1 MTLSTSTVR
10 RLVLLRH
17 AKAEPGGTVPDV
29 LRSLALAGRSQAS
42 EVGRSLAGAEI
53 VPEVVLCSDAV
64 RTRQTWD
71 LVRAA
76 IGDVE
81 ADVLV
86 TPDLYTADVAQVLAL
101 LAAVDERVRTV
112 LVVGHEPIMSSVAE
126 HLAGPDS
133 ESAALR
139 QVQVGVPTASYS
151 VLESE
156 QPWDA
161 WGRKTS
167 TLLRL
172 VRPRD

>member
-1 MTLSTSTVR
+1 VTLSTPTVR

-29 LRSLALAGRSQAS
+29 LRSLALSGRSQAS
-42 EVGRSLAGAEI
+42 AVGRSLAEAEI
-53 VPEVVLCSDAV
+53 APEVVLCSDAV

-71 LVRAA
+71 LVRPGL
-76 IGDVE
+76 GDVE
-81 ADVLV
+81 PDVTV
-86 TPDLYTADVAQVLAL
+86 TPDLYAADVAQVLAL
-101 LAAVDERVRTV
+101 VGAVDERIRTV

-126 HLAGPDS
+126 HLAGPGS

-151 VLESE
+151 VLESDE
-156 QPWDA
+156 PWDA

-172 VRPRD
+172 VRPKD